1 MDSKRGSIIIL
12 WLPSFLVSSASSGPL
27 VGIVGPVIAPSE
39 GSTVTEGEGVD
50 VDVDV
55 DLDIDEGVVD
65 GEGVVVDKD
74 TVLEG
79 DGMNEDDVDGE
90 GGGVV
95 VSTAL
100 HIHC

>member
-1 MDSKRGSIIIL
+1 M
-12 WLPSFLVSSASSGPL
+12 
-27 VGIVGPVIAPSE
+27 
-39 GSTVTEGEGVD
+39 
-50 VDVDV
+50 V

-65 GEGVVVDKD
+65 GEGVVVDKA

-79 DGMNEDDVDGE
+79 DGMNESDVDGE
-90 GGGVV
+90 GDGIV